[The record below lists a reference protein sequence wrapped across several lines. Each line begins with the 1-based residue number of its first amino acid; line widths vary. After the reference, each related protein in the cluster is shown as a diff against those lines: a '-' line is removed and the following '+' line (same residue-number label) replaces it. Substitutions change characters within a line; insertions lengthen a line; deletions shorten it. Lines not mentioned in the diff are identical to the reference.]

1 MANCDMCGKTTEN
14 LYTCQIE
21 GTNLNVCKDCCKY
34 GKVIKKVKKPKQSK
48 KKVHRKKISKE
59 KIIQVIN
66 ENYPNL
72 IKNKRE
78 KLGLKQEELA
88 IKLAERESLIR
99 KIERG
104 EIKPSLKLARK
115 LEDKLGIKL
124 VLQKEVKTEFE
135 SSKEKPGSLT
145 IGDKIKLK

>member
-1 MANCDMCGKTTEN
+1 M
-14 LYTCQIE
+14 
-21 GTNLNVCKDCCKY
+21 
-34 GKVIKKVKKPKQSK
+34 
-48 KKVHRKKISKE
+48 
-59 KIIQVIN
+59 QVIN

-145 IGDKIKLK
+145 IGDMIKLK